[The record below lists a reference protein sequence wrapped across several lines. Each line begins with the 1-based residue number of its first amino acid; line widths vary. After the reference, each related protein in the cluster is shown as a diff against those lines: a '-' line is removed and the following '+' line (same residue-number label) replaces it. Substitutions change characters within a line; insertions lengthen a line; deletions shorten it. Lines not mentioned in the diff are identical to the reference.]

1 MYSIFTVLYC
11 HYLSPAGGSIN
22 RFQGR
27 CLDPDDHPEFV
38 MACQADLES
47 GKLRV
52 QSLRQQR
59 EPEYFGIPKQFHGED
74 LYFETL
80 VVFGEELKSFFES
93 AGEDHVYAYMEYDD
107 ELEEFAFLDFFTT
120 NQEFKSESRDGY
132 SDGLMIERLNRF
144 EDVVAL
150 AFDSTYRGRVG
161 YDPCFKRRYNP
172 LKGVTEAIFQGRVEG
187 PQAELFRKI
196 FPLPSC
202 RQPII
207 DVLTNYYTLNFAT
220 MPEKFVAT
228 GLDKAWK

>member
-1 MYSIFTVLYC
+1 
-11 HYLSPAGGSIN
+11 
-22 RFQGR
+22 
-27 CLDPDDHPEFV
+27 
-38 MACQADLES
+38 
-47 GKLRV
+47 
-52 QSLRQQR
+52 
-59 EPEYFGIPKQFHGED
+59 
-74 LYFETL
+74 
-80 VVFGEELKSFFES
+80 
-93 AGEDHVYAYMEYDD
+93 MEYDD

-150 AFDSTYRGRVG
+150 AFDSIYRERVG

-202 RQPII
+202 QQPII

-228 GLDKAWK
+228 GLDEAWK